1 MGWKRAL
8 TWLVAAGLLVTG
20 VLRAAAAFDAEPWWV
35 RWVVLVVW
43 LGVVAAAVVMTQ
55 PSFTRMLQTFGGW
68 WLTGA
73 LALGLVINWFGSG
86 YVRAFAPGLLAGGAW
101 ALLGATVQ
109 ERRAEKRRQSDG

>member
-20 VLRAAAAFDAEPWWV
+20 VLRAAAAFDTEPWWA
-35 RWVVLVVW
+35 RVVGLVVW

-73 LALGLVINWFGSG
+73 LALGLVINWFGSDEAW
-86 YVRAFAPGLLAGGAW
+86 AFGQGMVTGGAW
-101 ALLGATVQ
+101 VLLGATVQ
-109 ERRAEKRRQSDG
+109 ERRAQKRRQADG